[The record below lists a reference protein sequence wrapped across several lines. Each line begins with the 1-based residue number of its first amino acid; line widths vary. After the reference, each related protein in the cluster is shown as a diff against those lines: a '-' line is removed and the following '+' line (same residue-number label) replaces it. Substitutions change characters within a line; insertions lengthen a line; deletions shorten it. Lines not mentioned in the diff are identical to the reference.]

1 MMKTTSRYAAAV
13 AAAGALASGTAA
25 VAQMPSPPPR
35 AIVSLYHAAPGQQE
49 ALVRWLAQQD
59 HVAAS
64 AGVGR
69 LQLYVHTDGD
79 SWDYMTISP
88 VTTDAQD
95 QAIEAAAKKMGVATG
110 PRLPLELRKY
120 ISSHTDTY
128 TIGPITAEQYLVNL
142 DASACYGTAPVKLG
156 RWGRVIRKCPVETA
170 PNGRFGCK
178 ADTSLVNG
186 APSFWMR
193 LVASGLISTLF
204 STVCDDPRHLPARNS
219 KGFRR

>member
-1 MMKTTSRYAAAV
+1 MMKTALKYTAA
-13 AAAGALASGTAA
+13 AAAGALAAGSVAI
-25 VAQMPSPPPR
+25 AQMPSAPPR

-59 HVAAS
+59 QVAAA

-128 TIGPITAEQYLVNL
+128 TIGPITAEQYL
-142 DASACYGTAPVKLG
+142 ARLG
-156 RWGRVIRKCPVETA
+156 R
-170 PNGRFGCK
+170 
-178 ADTSLVNG
+178 
-186 APSFWMR
+186 
-193 LVASGLISTLF
+193 
-204 STVCDDPRHLPARNS
+204 
-219 KGFRR
+219 